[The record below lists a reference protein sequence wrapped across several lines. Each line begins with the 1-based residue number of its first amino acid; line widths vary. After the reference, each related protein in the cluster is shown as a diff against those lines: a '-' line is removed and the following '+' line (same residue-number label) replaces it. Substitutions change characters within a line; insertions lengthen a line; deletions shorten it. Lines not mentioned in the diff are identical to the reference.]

1 MCSHQKT
8 WQLCVGFVLR
18 QRLPLVL
25 ALLSAVDKLCPGV
38 HAGLY
43 AGYGRL
49 PLLFS
54 QRRGL
59 VSQVPELVGSVK
71 VRVHLGEFEAVKRT
85 FVFNV
90 SKNAE
95 PEVKVVVVLVV
106 RIVRRQLV

>member
-1 MCSHQKT
+1 MCAYQKT
-8 WQLCVGFVLR
+8 WQLRVGFVLR

-71 VRVHLGEFEAVKRT
+71 VRVHLSEFKAVKRA
-85 FVFNV
+85 FIFNIG
-90 SKNAE
+90 KHTE
-95 PEVKVVVVLVV
+95 PEVEVVVVLVV
-106 RIVRRQLV
+106 RLVSRQLV